1 MNKDPKYTMFSRTAG
16 LLSFLLLLSAC
27 ANVDKEIT
35 EIMRMEADFRALIEQ
50 KGMSDEVR
58 PEAAEIVIE
67 LTAFAERWPD
77 HPNSPEYLHNAAA
90 VAADFLTDYSKA
102 ADLFKKVADRYPD
115 HELAERCRFL
125 EAFTLAEF
133 VKDADAAKQ
142 AYAVFLSKFP
152 SSELAESAQFEMEN
166 L

>member
-1 MNKDPKYTMFSRTAG
+1 MNKDLKYTMFSRTAG

-27 ANVDKEIT
+27 ANADKEIT
-35 EIMRMEADFRALIEQ
+35 EIMGMEADFRALIEQ
-50 KGMSDEVR
+50 KGLSDEVR
-58 PEAAEIVIE
+58 PHATEIVTV

-90 VAADFLTDYSKA
+90 VAADFLTDYSRA
-102 ADLFKKVADRYPD
+102 ADLFENVANRYPE

-125 EAFTLAEF
+125 QAFTLAEF
-133 VKDADAAKQ
+133 VKDAAAAKQ
-142 AYAVFLSKFP
+142 AYSVFLNDYP
-152 SSELAESAQFEMEN
+152 NSEMAESARYEMEN